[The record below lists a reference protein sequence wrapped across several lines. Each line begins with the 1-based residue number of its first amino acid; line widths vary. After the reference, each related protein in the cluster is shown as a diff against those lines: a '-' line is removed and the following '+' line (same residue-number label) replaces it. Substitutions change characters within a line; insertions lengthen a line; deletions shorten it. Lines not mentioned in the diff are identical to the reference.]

1 MAKEGG
7 APLLQPVSQEAAGGG
22 VATGLASSSPPEFV
36 LGKKPFCI
44 PPAIIPGSEEHGG
57 TARWQIVELHSF

>member
-44 PPAIIPGSEEHGG
+44 PPAIILGSDSQR
-57 TARWQIVELHSF
+57 TTTMAY